1 MKKKSPAEAGVSS
14 TQFGVI
20 FKTGIGG
27 DRVAVQLRLALLD
40 AIRAPGVQK
49 QSKIAQLYLLATPS
63 LWRKVCPPNYRS
75 NRFARVRINP
85 INMSFYY
92 SPFS

>member
-1 MKKKSPAEAGVSS
+1 VKKKSPAEAGVSS
-14 TQFGVI
+14 SQFGVI

-63 LWRKVCPPNYRS
+63 LWRKG
-75 NRFARVRINP
+75 
-85 INMSFYY
+85 
-92 SPFS
+92 